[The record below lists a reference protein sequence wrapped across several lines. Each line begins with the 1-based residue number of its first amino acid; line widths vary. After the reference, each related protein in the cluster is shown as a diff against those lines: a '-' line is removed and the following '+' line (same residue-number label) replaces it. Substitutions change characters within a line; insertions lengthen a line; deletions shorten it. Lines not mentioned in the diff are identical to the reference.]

1 MLDYRLHYAILATEE
16 RLQAAARDRSAR
28 RVIPT
33 RVVRLATSRRDDRAA
48 RR

>member
-1 MLDYRLHYAILATEE
+1 MLDYRLHYAILATED

-28 RVIPT
+28 RSIPT
-33 RVVRLATSRRDDRAA
+33 RVVRVPSDRRPA